1 MSTRTAQKPPIAV
14 KSAASNRQPL
24 IIAGA
29 AAALI
34 LVVIVLVIA
43 TGGSRTP
50 FVPLVTGA
58 PHAAVSTTL
67 IDHGDLQ
74 MEEYAE
80 SVFRIQNTGDQP
92 LQILGE
98 PRVELIQGCCPPRA
112 LVSQWTLQP
121 GDEATVSL
129 RFTMHEMMGGPHEF
143 RVHLLTNDPEE
154 PLIPLTILSNWLE

>member
-1 MSTRTAQKPPIAV
+1 MSTRTAQKPPISV
-14 KSAASNRQPL
+14 KSAAPNRQPL

-29 AAALI
+29 AAVVLI
-34 LVVIVLVIA
+34 VIALVIA
-43 TGGSRTP
+43 ARGNQTP

-74 MEEYAE
+74 MEDYAE

-92 LQILGE
+92 LLILDE

-112 LVSQWTLQP
+112 LVSRSTLQP
-121 GDEATVSL
+121 GEEATLSL
-129 RFTMHEMMGGPHEF
+129 RFTMHEMMGGQHEF
-143 RVHLLTNDPEE
+143 RVHVVTNDPDQ
-154 PLIPLTILSNWLE
+154 PVIPLTILSNWLE